1 MFRKLSFVLVFALS
15 AMLVAAVPASAQDQ
29 VEESGLQALDL
40 ADVLGWKSIGGATV
54 SKDGAW
60 FGHAVTPAEG
70 DAEVIIRETNG
81 DRELK
86 FPIGDPG
93 RARVSFSD
101 DSRWAAFT
109 IFPTKKEA
117 KDAEQSRERLDNKT
131 GLVELAT
138 GELVEFEKIR
148 NFAFSGENAAW
159 LALHKGA
166 ARPGGAP
173 GRGGGRGQAP
183 PTGQSEDEGNAA
195 LTGSDMILYELATG
209 QMLNIGNVREFA
221 FNESGEWLSWVIGA
235 EDQIGNGVQVRNM
248 ETGVVMALDS
258 DRANYQGL
266 NWTEAG
272 DALALLKGKESED
285 YEDDLY
291 SLVAFSNFS
300 ATGAERVIY
309 DPAEDV
315 DFPEGMTIS
324 DNRAPAW
331 MDDLGGILF
340 GITEVVEKEDA
351 EDEGEDD
358 EESSES
364 APESEGP
371 RRGGRGGRDRE
382 AEPETSDLV
391 VWHYLDER
399 LQSQQQVQENRDL
412 NFSFLSIYRVA
423 ETKFIRLADD
433 QVRTVSADPND
444 RYAIGFDVRDYE
456 LLGNL
461 DGRRYRDVYVT
472 DLETGERTLAAER
485 MRWFFGENPKSDH
498 FLYYKGGD
506 YYTYDMA
513 AGEDRNITE
522 GVGTSFINTEDDHN
536 IVDPPIRPIGW
547 AEDGQSVLLSD
558 NWDVWSVP
566 VHGGAGTNLTIN
578 GRADGIRYNRVFR
591 LDPDDEG
598 FDLSEPVYFNAY
610 GERTKKSGFARLDP
624 GQTAAE
630 LLMWEDASFGNLTK
644 AEDADTYV
652 YTRQTNTNFP
662 DYYVA
667 GGTLSN
673 ASRLSDANPQQADVR
688 WSDGSILID
697 YVSDKGARLQGA
709 LHLPANY
716 EEGKSYPTIVFI
728 YEKRSQNLNRYAQ
741 PVAYSFN
748 KSVYTSKGYAVLE
761 PDITYTLNDPGM
773 SAVWC
778 VLPALDAAIATG
790 VVDPERVGL
799 HGHSWG
805 GYQTSFIITQ
815 TNRFRAAAAGAPLT
829 NMISMY
835 SSIYWNTGGANQ
847 AIFESSQG
855 RFQGG
860 YWDNIEAYTRNSP
873 VYYATRVTTPLLLL
887 HNDQDGAVDWNQGIE
902 YFNTLRR
909 LNKEVVMLQYEG
921 ENHGL
926 RKDANRKDYFVRMQ
940 EFFDHHLLDAEAPKW
955 LKEGIDHLDLED
967 HRQERAKQLT
977 TSGSNN

>member
-1 MFRKLSFVLVFALS
+1 MYKRLSFLCLFAF
-15 AMLVAAVPASAQDQ
+15 AVMLVATVPASAQDKA
-29 VEESGLQALDL
+29 EESELQALDL
-40 ADVLGWKSIGGATV
+40 ADVLGWKRIGGTTV
-54 SKDGAW
+54 SKNGAW

-70 DAEVIIRETNG
+70 DAEVIIRESDG

-101 DSRWAAFT
+101 DSQWAAFT
-109 IFPTKKEA
+109 IFPTKTEA
-117 KDAEQSRERLDNKT
+117 DAAERSNEQLDNKV

-138 GELVEFEKIR
+138 GEMIEFDKVR
-148 NFAFSGENAAW
+148 DFAFSGENAAW
-159 LALHKGA
+159 IALHKGA
-166 ARPGGAP
+166 GSAG
-173 GRGGGRGQAP
+173 GRGGRGGRGQGPPNGQGGNGDDAAP
-183 PTGQSEDEGNAA
+183 
-195 LTGSDMILYELATG
+195 TGSDMILYELATG
-209 QMLNIGNVREFA
+209 QMLNVGNVSEFA
-221 FNESGEWLSWVIGA
+221 FNETGEWLSWVIRA

-248 ETGVVMALDS
+248 ESGIVMALDS
-258 DRANYQGL
+258 DRANYRSL

-272 DALALLKGKESED
+272 DALALLKGTESDD
-285 YEDDLY
+285 YEDDLF

-300 ATGAERVIY
+300 PTGAEKSMY
-309 DPAEDV
+309 DPAED
-315 DFPEGMTIS
+315 DAFPEGMTIS
-324 DNRAPAW
+324 DSRAPAW

-340 GITEVVEKEDA
+340 GIAELTEA
-351 EDEGEDD
+351 EDRGEGFQD
-358 EESSES
+358 EEEASNEVQES
-364 APESEGP
+364 DRLAS
-371 RRGGRGGRDRE
+371 GGRGDRGG
-382 AEPETSDLV
+382 EPELETADLV

-399 LQSQQQVQENRDL
+399 LQSQQQVQENRDR

-423 ETKFIRLADD
+423 DDKFIRLADD
-433 QVRTVSADPND
+433 ELRDVSADPND

-485 MRWFFGENPKSDH
+485 LRYFSGENPQSDH
-498 FLYYKGGD
+498 FLYYQDGD

-513 AGEDRNITE
+513 AGEHRNITE
-522 GVGTSFINTEDDHN
+522 GVATSFINTEDDHN
-536 IVDPPIRPIGW
+536 IVDPPIRPVGW

-558 NWDVWSVP
+558 NWDVWNVP
-566 VHGGAGTNLTIN
+566 VHGGAGTNLTVN
-578 GRADGIRYNRVFR
+578 GQADGIRYNRPYR

-598 FDLSEPVYFNAY
+598 IDLSEPVYFNAY
-610 GERTKKSGFARLDP
+610 GEWTKKAGLARLEP
-624 GQTAAE
+624 GARATK
-630 LLMWEDASFGNLTK
+630 LLMSEDATFGNLIK
-644 AEDADTYV
+644 AEDAETYV
-652 YTRQTNTNFP
+652 YTRQTGTDFP

-667 GGTLSN
+667 DGSLSD
-673 ASRLSDANPQQADVR
+673 ATRLSDANPQQADVL

-697 YVSDKGARLQGA
+697 YVSEKGARLQGA

-741 PVAYSFN
+741 PIAYSFN

-790 VVDPERVGL
+790 VVDAERVGL

-805 GYQTSFIITQ
+805 GYQTSFLITQ

-829 NMISMY
+829 NLISMY

-860 YWDNIEAYTRNSP
+860 YWDNIDAYTRNSP

-926 RKDANRKDYFVRMQ
+926 SKDANRKDYFVRMQ
-940 EFFDHHLLDAEAPKW
+940 EFFDHHLLGDEAPQW
-955 LKEGIDHLDLED
+955 LQEGVDHLDLEE
-967 HRQERAKQLT
+967 HREESAKQLT
-977 TSGSNN
+977 ISGSNN